1 MRSSILSAAI
11 VLAFAFSV
19 SSVQAQTKIKFNP
32 KVGLNVSALDVQ
44 LQDINADAQARAGYQ
59 AGLDLRVGDGI
70 VFFNPGLHYTSF
82 TARLISNLDEQ
93 PGELNPSEE
102 TMIQSFRLPVNA
114 GVKLTGKGGIIG
126 LHLKGGVT
134 PAYVFNVRE
143 RPSYNF
149 DIDQLNRFTLG
160 ANVGLGFD
168 LLFLT
173 VDANYEIGL
182 NDFFKNA
189 QGKNNMLSL
198 SVGLK
203 F

>member
-1 MRSSILSAAI
+1 MRSFILSVAI
-11 VLAFAFSV
+11 VLAFVFSGTLH
-19 SSVQAQTKIKFNP
+19 AQVKVKVNP

-44 LQDINADAQARAGYQ
+44 IQDINADAQARAGYQ
-59 AGLDLRVGDGI
+59 AGVDLRVGDGV
-70 VFFNPGLHYTSF
+70 VFFNPGLHYTAF

-114 GVKLTGKGGIIG
+114 GVKLTGKGGLIG
-126 LHLKGGVT
+126 LYLKGGVT
-134 PAYVFNVRE
+134 PAYVFGVRE

-189 QGKNNMLSL
+189 TGKNNMLSL
-198 SVGLK
+198 NVGVK